1 MKQDLYF
8 ESKGEA
14 LSVFKVNGKETTQ
27 SAEWD
32 VNYDGDLANIKLDTD
47 TNGKKEHKKI
57 KLTNDDINAM
67 LSVPSHDLS
76 LESRL
81 ETDFLSSPTIIISEE
96 PAYLTTSSFVPIS
109 SRRSSSS
116 KSSRKTSSRK
126 TSSRKSLSGK
136 SSRKTSSRTSG
147 RKTSSGTS
155 GRKTSSRKSKKA
167 KR

>member
-109 SRRSSSS
+109 TRRSSPG
-116 KSSRKTSSRK
+116 KSSRK

-136 SSRKTSSRTSG
+136 SSRKTSSR
-147 RKTSSGTS
+147 KTSSGKTS
-155 GRKTSSRKSKKA
+155 SRKTSSRKTSSGKTKKA

>member
-1 MKQDLYF
+1 
-8 ESKGEA
+8 
-14 LSVFKVNGKETTQ
+14 
-27 SAEWD
+27 
-32 VNYDGDLANIKLDTD
+32 
-47 TNGKKEHKKI
+47 
-57 KLTNDDINAM
+57 M

-109 SRRSSSS
+109 SRRSSSG

-126 TSSRKSLSGK
+126 TSSRKT
-136 SSRKTSSRTSG
+136 SSRKTSSGKTSS
-147 RKTSSGTS
+147 RKTSSG
-155 GRKTSSRKSKKA
+155 KTSSGKTKKA

>member
-14 LSVFKVNGKETTQ
+14 LSVFKINGKETTQ

-126 TSSRKSLSGK
+126 TSSRKTSGRTSGRK
-136 SSRKTSSRTSG
+136 SSSRTSG
-147 RKTSSGTS
+147 RKSSSRTS
-155 GRKTSSRKSKKA
+155 GRKSKKA

>member
-14 LSVFKVNGKETTQ
+14 LSVFKINGKETTQ

-76 LESRL
+76 LDSRL

-126 TSSRKSLSGK
+126 SL
-136 SSRKTSSRTSG
+136 SRKTSSRTSSRKSSS
-147 RKTSSGTS
+147 RKTSSGTLSRIS
-155 GRKTSSRKSKKA
+155 GRKSKKA

>member
-109 SRRSSSS
+109 SRRSSPG
-116 KSSRKTSSRK
+116 KSSRK

-147 RKTSSGTS
+147 RKTSSRKNSS
-155 GRKTSSRKSKKA
+155 GKTSSRKSKKA

>member
-76 LESRL
+76 LDSRL

-126 TSSRKSLSGK
+126 SLSRRTSGRKTSSRTLG
-136 SSRKTSSRTSG
+136 RKTSSRTSG
-147 RKTSSGTS
+147 RISG
-155 GRKTSSRKSKKA
+155 RKSKKA
-167 KR
+167 ER

>member
-14 LSVFKVNGKETTQ
+14 LSVFKINGKETTQ

-76 LESRL
+76 LDSRL

-126 TSSRKSLSGK
+126 SLSRRTSG
-136 SSRKTSSRTSG
+136 RKTSSRTSG
-147 RKTSSGTS
+147 RKSSSRTS